1 MANLFNIQIKVLFT
15 VMHKCAFQG
24 KTFKSVT
31 NIKFQQPMFN
41 KTVGRQ
47 LRQFRAQRYDT
58 FGSRMRIRNGK
69 NYRHTLLN
77 ASLLEHYI
85 TLKELDQE

>member
-1 MANLFNIQIKVLFT
+1 M
-15 VMHKCAFQG
+15 
-24 KTFKSVT
+24 S
-31 NIKFQQPMFN
+31 N
-41 KTVGRQ
+41 KTVGKQ

>member
-15 VMHKCAFQG
+15 VMHKYAFQG

-31 NIKFQQPMFN
+31 NIKFRQPMSN
-41 KTVGRQ
+41 KTVGKQ